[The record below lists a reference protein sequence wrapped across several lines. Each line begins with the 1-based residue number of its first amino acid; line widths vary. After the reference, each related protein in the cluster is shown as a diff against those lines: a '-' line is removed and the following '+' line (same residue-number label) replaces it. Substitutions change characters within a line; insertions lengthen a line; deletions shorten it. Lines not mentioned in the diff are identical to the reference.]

1 MKEAKLLKKLRST
14 LLTAQLEVDLW
25 STDERKEAHTQS
37 KAHLWLNRSWT
48 NIDQML
54 EDSRACLSLMA
65 ELTYVLE
72 RQKRNTD
79 SIPSGAWNN
88 YGRG

>member
-1 MKEAKLLKKLRST
+1 MKQAKLLKKLRST
-14 LLTAQLEVDLW
+14 LFTTQLEVELW
-25 STDERKEAHTQS
+25 SMDERKEAQTQS
-37 KAHLWLNRSWT
+37 KAHLWLNRPWA

-54 EDSRACLSLMA
+54 EDAKACQSLLA
-65 ELTYVLE
+65 DLTFALE
-72 RQKRNTD
+72 EQKHKTD